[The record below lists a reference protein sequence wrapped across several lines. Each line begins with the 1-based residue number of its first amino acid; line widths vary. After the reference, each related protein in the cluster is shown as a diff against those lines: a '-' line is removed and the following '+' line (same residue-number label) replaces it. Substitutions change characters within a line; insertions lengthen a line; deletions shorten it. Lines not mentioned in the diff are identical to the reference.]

1 MKKIIQ
7 NTFGSHIKM
16 WQQHIVLLF
25 LNKNAPKSLPFY
37 LPTFLQ
43 AQQCCPTLP
52 LLYLPDKKSNIKIN
66 MAQMLYQQTP
76 TLLYPLLTS
85 SLLLYCHLSTILPCH
100 GLLWIEVV
108 WAPTCHVLFG
118 RKANMHISSTV
129 NSNYMLFWT
138 THLFSCPRV
147 SCNL

>member
-7 NTFGSHIKM
+7 NTFGSHIKT
-16 WQQHIVLLF
+16 WQQHIILLF
-25 LNKNAPKSLPFY
+25 LNKNAPKPSLLSPNTSASPAM
-37 LPTFLQ
+37 LSHSCTF
-43 AQQCCPTLP
+43 
-52 LLYLPDKKSNIKIN
+52 PDKRSNIKIN
-66 MAQMLYQQTP
+66 MAQKLYQQTP

-85 SLLLYCHLSTILPCH
+85 SLLYCHLSTLLPCH
-100 GLLWIEVV
+100 GLFWIEVV

-118 RKANMHISSTV
+118 RKANTHTFSTK